1 MEMKVLGIEP
11 RDVYVMFEMSH
22 AQIEL
27 VLDFLD
33 KSTVEYDSKEEPKL
47 AEAVS
52 YVKNDFFATLNQVS
66 ADLKEGAK

>member
-1 MEMKVLGIEP
+1 MRVLGIEP
-11 RDVYVMFEMSH
+11 RDIYVVLEMSH

-33 KSTVEYDSKEEPKL
+33 KSTIEYDSKTQPKL

-52 YVKNDFFATLNQVS
+52 YVKNEFFSTLNQVS
-66 ADLKEGAK
+66 EDLKQGDK